1 VPRYRTGSSLSL
13 TEFCL
18 LQELFKPL
26 LGALGLESVQMSA
39 VMKELGG
46 ALSLRG
52 GLSALRINI
61 VDSDFGP
68 STGRRPEATKGKVRF
83 LVMIDGHGA
92 FEFVVVE
99 FRVEFL

>member
-1 VPRYRTGSSLSL
+1 MAVITFCTSVK
-13 TEFCL
+13 FCL

-61 VDSDFGP
+61 VDSDFG
-68 STGRRPEATKGKVRF
+68 SGRRTDATRGKVRSI
-83 LVMIDGHGA
+83 L
-92 FEFVVVE
+92 
-99 FRVEFL
+99 

>member
-1 VPRYRTGSSLSL
+1 
-13 TEFCL
+13 L

-26 LGALGLESVQMSA
+26 LGALGLESIHMSA

-52 GLSALRINI
+52 GLTALRINI

-68 STGRRPEATKGKVRF
+68 SGMTGRRSDATRGKVRF
-83 LVMIDGHGA
+83 WSKIVTV
-92 FEFVVVE
+92 FCFSVVCTV
-99 FRVEFL
+99 FK

>member
-1 VPRYRTGSSLSL
+1 MG
-13 TEFCL
+13 L

-61 VDSDFGP
+61 VDSDFG
-68 STGRRPEATKGKVRF
+68 SSGMNVSGRRSDSARGKVRVF
-83 LVMIDGHGA
+83 FDLSFFCHLCC
-92 FEFVVVE
+92 FVISKQL
-99 FRVEFL
+99 FDDADA

>member
-1 VPRYRTGSSLSL
+1 
-13 TEFCL
+13 L

-61 VDSDFGP
+61 VDSEFGP
-68 STGRRPEATKGKVRF
+68 SRMTATLRRSEATRSKVSF
-83 LVMIDGHGA
+83 VSVELVSL
-92 FEFVVVE
+92 FFCC
-99 FRVEFL
+99 L

>member
-1 VPRYRTGSSLSL
+1 VY
-13 TEFCL
+13 CL

-26 LGALGLESVQMSA
+26 LGALGLGSVQMSA

-61 VDSDFGP
+61 VDSDFG
-68 STGRRPEATKGKVRF
+68 SAAGRRTDAAKGKVTNVLQQLQYF
-83 LVMIDGHGA
+83 LFNIYISEHLFILSFNFL
-92 FEFVVVE
+92 FE
-99 FRVEFL
+99 